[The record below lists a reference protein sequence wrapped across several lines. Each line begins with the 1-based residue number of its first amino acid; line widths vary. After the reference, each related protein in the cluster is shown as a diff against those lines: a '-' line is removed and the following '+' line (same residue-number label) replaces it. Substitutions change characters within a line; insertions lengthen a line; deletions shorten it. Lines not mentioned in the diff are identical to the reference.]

1 MAQRART
8 QKSQVSFNAGEL
20 SPLLDARIDLE
31 KSNNGCRQL
40 QNAIIETYGAAR
52 RRPGLQ
58 FIAEAKYADK
68 KCRLLDFQF
77 STTTTFVIEIGDF
90 YMRFFSNGAQV
101 VVDDDPYE
109 IATDYAEA
117 DIFDLQF
124 AQINDVVYITHPSYP
139 VQKLIRIADEN
150 WTIGSV
156 VFKDPPLLDQ
166 NITTTTLT
174 PSALTGTID
183 LTASSALFESTH
195 VGSTFEI
202 VYLRTDISIRAAI
215 TANTPSSPPPPTMRI
230 SGKWRLR
237 TSGTWDADVLVQ
249 RSYNAG
255 TTWELVR
262 KVESSSDSN
271 YDQEGTESEDAIYR
285 IKIENWVSQ
294 SNSPRAILELDD
306 PYGRGYVV
314 IDEVTDSTTAVATV
328 LTEKGLYGTAAT
340 RYWSEGAWSAK
351 RGYPVAAT
359 LFEQRLCFAGTAY
372 QPQTVWGSALDDYE
386 NFKIGTTDA
395 DAFAYSIGA
404 QERNSIQ
411 WLVAQKALLI
421 GTTSGEWSMQG
432 STDSALT
439 ATNVLVRRHS
449 NYGSKAIQADLVNEV
464 VLFVQ
469 RQGLRIREMTYS
481 FERDGY
487 VSPDLT
493 VLSEHITAG
502 GISETAIQQQTQSIV
517 WVVTGNGNLVGM
529 TYEREQNVVGWHR
542 HTTDGLFESV
552 ATVYGAGS
560 DEIWCVVN
568 REIDGLPRRYVER
581 LNPAA
586 WTSIEN
592 AFYVDSGLTYS
603 GDPATEFSGLG
614 HLEGKT
620 VAILADGAPVADQV
634 VVDGAVTLSDS
645 ASVVHVGLP
654 YETIIQPMRLD
665 MDPAVGNSQG
675 QVKQVRKIVLRLS
688 KTLGLSYG
696 DGTTTYNL
704 NFRDTAD
711 HMDAP
716 PPLFTGDKEIDF
728 DGNFDLD
735 TPVIVKQTQP
745 LPLCLLAI
753 ITKYAITGD

>member
-20 SPLLDARIDLE
+20 SPLLDARIDLD

-58 FIAEAKYADK
+58 FIAEAKYANK

-77 STTTTFVIEIGDF
+77 STTTTFVIEIGNLYIRF
-90 YMRFFSNGAQV
+90 YSNGAQIRV
-101 VVDDDPYE
+101 GSPLAPLEIVTPYV
-109 IATDYAEA
+109 EA

-124 AQINDVVYITHPSYP
+124 AQINDVVYVTHPSYA
-139 VQKLIRIADEN
+139 VRKLVRIANTN
-150 WTIGSV
+150 WTLTEV
-156 VFKDPPLLDQ
+156 VFDTPPLLDQ
-166 NITTTTLT
+166 NITTTTIT
-174 PSALTGTID
+174 PSGLTGAIT
-183 LTASSALFESTH
+183 LTASAALFDAAQ
-195 VGSTFEI
+195 VGASFNI
-202 VYLRTDISIRAAI
+202 VYLRTDISIRLAI
-215 TANTPSSPPPPTMRI
+215 TQDGTSASTMRI
-230 SGKWRLR
+230 AGKWRLR
-237 TSGTWDADVLVQ
+237 TSGTWNADVLVE
-249 RSYNAG
+249 RSYNG

-271 YDQEGTESEDAIYR
+271 YDQEGTEPEDAIYR
-285 IKIENWVSQ
+285 LKIENWVSQ
-294 SNSPRAILELDD
+294 ANAPRAILELDD
-306 PYGRGYVV
+306 PYGSAYVKITGYTSSTVV
-314 IDEVTDSTTAVATV
+314 NATV
-328 LTEKGLYGTAAT
+328 LTLKGLYGTAAT
-340 RYWSEGAWSAK
+340 KYWSEGAWSAK
-351 RGYPVAAT
+351 RGFPIACS

-421 GTTSGEWSMQG
+421 GTTNGEWSMQG

-439 ATNVLVRRHS
+439 ATNVLVKRHS
-449 NYGSKAIQADLVNEV
+449 NYGSKAIQAELVNEV

-502 GISETAIQQQTQSIV
+502 GITDTAVQQQNQSIV
-517 WVVTGNGNLVGM
+517 WVVTGNGKLVGM

-552 ATVYGAGS
+552 ATVYGTGS

-568 REIDGLPRRYVER
+568 REIDGVPKRYIER
-581 LNPAA
+581 FNPTA

-592 AFYVDSGLTYS
+592 AFYVDSGLSYS
-603 GDPATEFSGLG
+603 GAPATEFSGLG

-645 ASVVHVGLP
+645 ASVVHIGLP

-665 MDPAVGNSQG
+665 MDPAAGNSQG

-688 KTLGLSYG
+688 NTLGLSYG

-711 HMDAP
+711 RMGKP

>member
-58 FIAEAKYADK
+58 FIAEAKYTDK

-101 VVDDDPYE
+101 IVDGDPYE

-139 VQKLIRIADEN
+139 VQKLIRVADEN

-166 NITTTTLT
+166 NITTITLT

-183 LTASSALFESTH
+183 LTASDELFESTH

-202 VYLRTDISIRAAI
+202 VYLRTDISIRLAI
-215 TANTPSSPPPPTMRI
+215 TANGTSASTMRI

-249 RSYNAG
+249 RSYDGG

-285 IKIENWVSQ
+285 LKIENWVSQ
-294 SNSPRAILELDD
+294 ANAPRAILELDD

-328 LTEKGLYGTAAT
+328 LTEKGLYGTVAT

-386 NFKIGTTDA
+386 SFKVGTTDA

-411 WLVAQKALLI
+411 WLVSQKALLI

-552 ATVYGAGS
+552 ATVYGTGS

-568 REIDGLPRRYVER
+568 REIDGLPRRYIER
-581 LNPAA
+581 FNPTA

-592 AFYVDSGLTYS
+592 AFYVDSGLSYN
-603 GDPATEFSGLG
+603 GAPATEFSGLG

-634 VVDGAVTLSDS
+634 VVDGAVTLNDS
-645 ASVVHVGLP
+645 ASVVHIGLP

-665 MDPAVGNSQG
+665 MDPAAGNSQG
-675 QVKQVRKIVLRLS
+675 QIKQVRKIVLRLS
-688 KTLGLSYG
+688 NTLGLSYG

-711 HMDAP
+711 RMDAP

>member
-20 SPLLDARIDLE
+20 SPLLDARIDLD

-58 FIAEAKYADK
+58 FIAEAKNHNK

-77 STTTTFVIEIGDF
+77 STTTTFVIEIGDL
-90 YMRFFSNGAQV
+90 YMRFYSNGAQV
-101 VVDDDPYE
+101 TSGGSPYE
-109 IATDYAEA
+109 IVTPYVEA

-124 AQINDVVYITHPSYP
+124 AQINDVVYITHPSYA
-139 VQKLIRIADEN
+139 VRKLARIANTN
-150 WTIGSV
+150 WTLTEV
-156 VFKDPPLLDQ
+156 VFDTPPLLDQ
-166 NITTTTLT
+166 NITTTTIT
-174 PSALTGTID
+174 PSGLTGAIT
-183 LTASSALFESTH
+183 LTASAALFDAAQ
-195 VGSTFEI
+195 VGASFNI
-202 VYLRTDISIRAAI
+202 VYLRTDISIRLAI
-215 TANTPSSPPPPTMRI
+215 TGDGTSASTMRI
-230 SGKWRLR
+230 AGKWRLR
-237 TSGTWDADVLVQ
+237 TSGTWNADVLVE
-249 RSYNAG
+249 RSYDG

-262 KVESSSDSN
+262 QVESSSDSN
-271 YDQEGTESEDAIYR
+271 YDEEGTEPEDALYR
-285 IKIENWVSQ
+285 LRVTGWASPAA
-294 SNSPRAILELDD
+294 NSPRAILELDD
-306 PYGRGYVV
+306 PYGSAYVKITGYTSSTVV
-314 IDEVTDSTTAVATV
+314 NATV
-328 LTEKGLYGTAAT
+328 LTPKGLYGTVAT
-340 RYWSEGAWSAK
+340 KYWSEGAWSAK
-351 RGYPVAAT
+351 RGFPIACS

-432 STDSALT
+432 SNDAALT

-469 RQGLRIREMTYS
+469 RQGLRIREMTFS

-502 GISETAIQQQTQSIV
+502 GIIESAIQQQNQSIV

-560 DEIWCVVN
+560 DEIWCLVKRTIGGVTK
-568 REIDGLPRRYVER
+568 RYVER
-581 LNPAA
+581 FNPVA
-586 WTSIEN
+586 WEDPED
-592 AFYVDSGLTYS
+592 AFYVDSGLSYD
-603 GDPATEFSGLG
+603 GAPATTFSGLG

-620 VAILADGAPVADQV
+620 VAVLADGAPVSNRV
-634 VVDGAVTLSDS
+634 VASGAITLDDS

-665 MDPAVGNSQG
+665 MDPAAGNSQG
-675 QVKQVRKIVLRLS
+675 QVKQVRKLVLRLN

-696 DGTTTYNL
+696 DGKTTYNL
-704 NFRDTAD
+704 SFRDTTD
-711 HMDAP
+711 LMDAP

-728 DGNFDLD
+728 EGDFDLD